1 MTKMAY
7 TLALTILLIPPSVCF
22 SSFRIELTNG
32 SEYITARY
40 WEADSTI
47 QFYYHGGIV
56 SIPKDSIDT
65 IAESDEAHYEEPT
78 SGSIQPVPEEAS
90 TEPAR
95 NAVNGRNKALQR
107 EHVEAPD
114 EEVDLGYYE
123 ETNSQLKVHLGSS
136 LKLLREAS
144 RNRDQKGKE
153 RAKEEIEEYSRRIY
167 ELGDELRAKNK
178 GVLPED
184 WWEGVDELP

>member
-7 TLALTILLIPPSVCF
+7 TLALTILLIPPSVCC

-65 IAESDEAHYEEPT
+65 IAESDREYYEEST
-78 SGSIQPVPEEAS
+78 FGSIQEDPS

-95 NAVNGRNKALQR
+95 DTAVGGNQASQKEPTEN
-107 EHVEAPD
+107 PD
-114 EEVDLGYYE
+114 E
-123 ETNSQLKVHLGSS
+123 
-136 LKLLREAS
+136 
-144 RNRDQKGKE
+144 
-153 RAKEEIEEYSRRIY
+153 RR
-167 ELGDELRAKNK
+167 
-178 GVLPED
+178 
-184 WWEGVDELP
+184 